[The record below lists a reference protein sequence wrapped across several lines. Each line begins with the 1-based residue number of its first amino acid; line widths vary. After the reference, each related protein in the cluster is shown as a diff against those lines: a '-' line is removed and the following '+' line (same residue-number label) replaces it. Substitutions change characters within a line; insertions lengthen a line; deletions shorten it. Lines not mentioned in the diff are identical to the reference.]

1 MCFSA
6 TASFVGAGVIG
17 AAGVATLALVRDKR
31 QLPFAALPL
40 LFAIHQALE
49 GWTWLELN
57 GSDDAALSGPGVH
70 MWVMFAWAILPIFI
84 PWSVRLME
92 SDPRR
97 RRWLVAPLVVGGVL
111 AVYMAY
117 LAVQPGIEVKV
128 IDSNLDYLLGVPFS
142 AALLAVPY
150 VFATCFSP
158 MMSSFRWVIALG
170 VGNLIAMSI
179 AAIIKAADYSS
190 IWCTL
195 AAILSLIVFGHFVN
209 EARGHKSEPKTPT
222 PDPLPV

>member
-17 AAGVATLALVRDKR
+17 AAGVATLPFVRDLR
-31 QLPFAALPL
+31 QLPFATLPL

-49 GWTWLELN
+49 GWTWLELD
-57 GSDDAALSGPGVH
+57 GSSDAALSGPGVH

-84 PWSVRLME
+84 PWSVWLME
-92 SDPRR
+92 TDPRR
-97 RRWLVAPLVVGGVL
+97 RRWLWAPMVVGGIL

-117 LAVQPGIEVKV
+117 LAVQPTIEVKV
-128 IDSNLDYLLGVPFS
+128 IDSHLDYLLGVPFS

-150 VFATCFSP
+150 VFATCFAP
-158 MMSSFRWVIALG
+158 MMSSARWVIALG
-170 VGNLIAMSI
+170 VGNLIAMTI

-195 AAILSLIVFGHFVN
+195 AAFLSLIVFGHFVSQ
-209 EARGHKSEPKTPT
+209 ARGHKNKAPAPT
-222 PDPLPV
+222 PEPQPV

>member
-1 MCFSA
+1 MLQCDCQ
-6 TASFVGAGVIG
+6 
-17 AAGVATLALVRDKR
+17 LRRRRRDR
-31 QLPFAALPL
+31 CGRSG
-40 LFAIHQALE
+40 HQALE
-49 GWTWLELN
+49 GWTWLELD
-57 GSDDAALSGPGVH
+57 GSTDAALSGPGVH

-84 PWSVRLME
+84 PWSVWLME
-92 SDPRR
+92 TDPRR
-97 RRWLVAPLVVGGVL
+97 RRWLWAPMVVGGIL

-117 LAVQPGIEVKV
+117 LAVQPTIEVKV

-150 VFATCFSP
+150 VFATCFAP
-158 MMSSFRWVIALG
+158 MMSSARWVIALG

-195 AAILSLIVFGHFVN
+195 AAFLSLIVFGHFVSQ
-209 EARGHKSEPKTPT
+209 ARGRKNKAPAPT
-222 PDPLPV
+222 PEPQPV